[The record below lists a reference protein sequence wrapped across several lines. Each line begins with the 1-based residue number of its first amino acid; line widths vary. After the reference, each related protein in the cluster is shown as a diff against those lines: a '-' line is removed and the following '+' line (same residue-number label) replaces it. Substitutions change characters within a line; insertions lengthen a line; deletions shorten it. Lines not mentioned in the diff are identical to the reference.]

1 MSTQDEIKQIKREYE
16 KLCNNFLMKRKSLQ
30 ISMSLIYRQQGFSNA
45 SEASALNGKLIEKSH
60 GIIVEESK

>member
-30 ISMSLIYRQQGFSNA
+30 ISMSLIYRQRGFSNA
-45 SEASALNGKLIEKSH
+45 SEASLLNGQLIEKTH
-60 GIIVEESK
+60 GVIVEESK